1 MSEPVPDIYADVDP
15 SVPRYEP
22 GDPHPDPEGDGEPT
36 DAGVDC

>member
-1 MSEPVPDIYADVDP
+1 MSEPVPDIFADVDP

-22 GDPHPDPEGDGEPT
+22 DDPTPEDHEPS